1 MVVAANNLTSL
12 QSGHMINGNPVT
24 SSRGACTSIAVGV
37 GAAATIAR
45 ASGCRPNLA
54 ALDRQVRAA
63 EDDACDMR
71 TERGKVSNSQRQQ
84 IEWGKGRGTAT

>member
-37 GAAATIAR
+37 GAIATTAR
-45 ASGCRPNLA
+45 ASGCQPNLA
-54 ALDRQVRAA
+54 TLDCRVRVA

-84 IEWGKGRGTAT
+84 IEWGKGRGIAT